1 MKTQTVM
8 EKDQDFDSQLSDC
21 IDRALFIL
29 STSQKKFLLL
39 RLEDDYGLP
48 SADFGKHPEKLEAA
62 LKRILGETVTA
73 TILDKPSG
81 LLHFV
86 QESVVFRRQRHSR
99 TGYRSAGQLLARQ
112 TAERGCGGQGAG
124 RLQHSAL
131 GRTAA

>member
-73 TILDKPSG
+73 NILTIAARNIGQMFQIRWYHSPALATAIEQ
-81 LLHFV
+81 V
-86 QESVVFRRQRHSR
+86 RIMRNRES
-99 TGYRSAGQLLARQ
+99 
-112 TAERGCGGQGAG
+112 
-124 RLQHSAL
+124 
-131 GRTAA
+131 